1 MAQNKRLLVI
11 IAILLAVIA
20 AAAVIL
26 IVRNSGSN
34 DSAGSDVTSP
44 GATVVP
50 GDTGGTGVPGFTGG
64 ILDPN
69 SSTAGS
75 SGNTIP
81 SAGGYTRMSGPV
93 KATLSFD
100 VNKSA
105 VPQVLSMLKVWE
117 ADRLQPMI
125 ETAVDVVNNLSLE
138 GTWDGPSARLDILL
152 KGQQLAYAAVTS
164 DGTNITAVSDVL
176 PDGTIIQ
183 TTFADLLKYYGRM
196 NVSLTPAE
204 IGLLEDAVTAVIRK
218 VDSGIA
224 SSAASVAENGSWTIE
239 GTVFTSRSKITATP
253 REITIMLF
261 SAVQDELRDP
271 QIAELL
277 TRFGVYTQDVI
288 DQLQRRIRDAQGWSD
303 ESYPELDAY
312 RYTNAAG
319 NAYNDGTLTTYYYHK
334 QYNSYSDTYDRIRE
348 EESKIQ
354 IGYGTA
360 GQNIYARMSVKNNG
374 GGGGGDLTL
383 TADAGGR
390 NYIFDYN
397 LKEVW
402 IGSIGESL
410 PLRITIA
417 GTTAANGEHE
427 GRIDGQ
433 LGNIDI
439 ISVKYAIRQGNPVTD
454 SFSTAGKEVLSLGD
468 LYSSDFTSRILPKGM
483 ELLGKLGT
491 IMPEAY
497 SLVTSLIMK

>member
-239 GTVFTSRSKITATP
+239 
-253 REITIMLF
+253 
-261 SAVQDELRDP
+261 
-271 QIAELL
+271 
-277 TRFGVYTQDVI
+277 VYTQDVI

-312 RYTNAAG
+312 RYTNVAG

-402 IGSIGESL
+402 IGSIDESL